1 MSRKRPPSIIMFLRL
16 VTYLAAAWFLGFG
29 FYIISL
35 PDAQEPATVSGSEAI
50 VVLTGGAGRLGA
62 GVRLMEEKSAN
73 RMLISGVNP
82 VVTADEL
89 TALTGADSSL
99 FACCIDLDHASPD
112 TAGNATESAKWA
124 RQYGF
129 TSITLVTADYHMPR
143 SLILFRNALPEATIT
158 AFAVD
163 GNWPL
168 GLLAKEYNKYLV
180 TLAREA
186 IGTSRTKQEG
196 HAP

>member
-1 MSRKRPPSIIMFLRL
+1 MSRKRPSSIVIFLRL
-16 VTYLAAAWFLGFG
+16 MTYLAAAWVLGFG

-35 PDAQEPATVSGSEAI
+35 PDAPEPAGMSKSEAI
-50 VVLTGGAGRLGA
+50 VVLTGGSGRLGA

-89 TALTGADSSL
+89 TALTGADRSL

-124 RQYGF
+124 RQHGF

-143 SLILFRNALPEATIT
+143 SLILFRNAMPEATIM

-163 GNWPL
+163 GDWPL

-180 TLAREA
+180 TLGREA
-186 IGTSRTKQEG
+186 VGASRTKSEG
-196 HAP
+196 HAS